1 MVSGTHHDGA
11 VPVEGKKVERAGR
24 RKQGQVVEMGK
35 IKIEGSKTHMSKL
48 KQERSDGGDA
58 FIPESAQISGTSDG
72 VAELMAEQYLRGAS
86 GDECEEDTRDEE
98 VPEELGGPFVESRSE
113 KEFGSTRKAEDTST
127 QSKGTRQAT
136 THPLRI
142 PLPQAV
148 GPLAVAGPDED
159 VDEGESAS
167 DRIGVEVAASDVR
180 AAKLASERGSLMEP
194 DIKIESPA
202 SEALKT

>member
-1 MVSGTHHDGA
+1 
-11 VPVEGKKVERAGR
+11 
-24 RKQGQVVEMGK
+24 
-35 IKIEGSKTHMSKL
+35 MSKL
-48 KQERSDGGDA
+48 KQERTDGGDA

-98 VPEELGGPFVESRSE
+98 VPEELGGPFVESRPE
-113 KEFGSTRKAEDTST
+113 EEFGSTREAEDTST
-127 QSKGTRQAT
+127 LSKHSKGTRQPA

-148 GPLAVAGPDED
+148 GSLAIAGPDED

-167 DRIGVEVAASDVR
+167 DRIGVPLATSEVR
-180 AAKLASERGSLMEP
+180 AARLASETESRMEP

>member
-1 MVSGTHHDGA
+1 
-11 VPVEGKKVERAGR
+11 
-24 RKQGQVVEMGK
+24 
-35 IKIEGSKTHMSKL
+35 MSKL

-98 VPEELGGPFVESRSE
+98 VPEELGGPFVESRPE
-113 KEFGSTRKAEDTST
+113 AEFGSTRQAGDASPLSKH
-127 QSKGTRQAT
+127 SKGTRQPAI
-136 THPLRI
+136 PLRI

-148 GPLAVAGPDED
+148 GPLAIAGPDED

-167 DRIGVEVAASDVR
+167 DRTGVPLAASEVR
-180 AAKLASERGSLMEP
+180 AARLASETESRMEP

>member
-1 MVSGTHHDGA
+1 
-11 VPVEGKKVERAGR
+11 
-24 RKQGQVVEMGK
+24 
-35 IKIEGSKTHMSKL
+35 MSKL
-48 KQERSDGGDA
+48 KQERTDGGDA

-72 VAELMAEQYLRGAS
+72 LAELMAEQYLRGAS

-98 VPEELGGPFVESRSE
+98 VPEELGGPFVESRPE
-113 KEFGSTRKAEDTST
+113 EEFGSNRKSEDTT
-127 QSKGTRQAT
+127 IQSKGTRQRT

-159 VDEGESAS
+159 ADDGESAS
-167 DRIGVEVAASDVR
+167 DRIGVPMAASETR
-180 AAKLASERGSLMEP
+180 AARLASETGSVMEP